1 MTQQNHINATNSN
14 SSQATATAAELYVV
28 MDGGKIAGIYQ
39 WKADAREHAAA
50 VAGTV
55 IVQQVRYE
63 LPGWVATM
71 VKAAKDKAIQQ
82 AGRKVY

>member
-1 MTQQNHINATNSN
+1 MTQQNYTNTSN
-14 SSQATATAAELYVV
+14 GSQVTSTPTELYVV
-28 MDGGKIAGIYQ
+28 MDGGKVAGIYQ

-63 LPGWVATM
+63 LPGWVVTM
-71 VKAAKDKAIQQ
+71 IKAAKDRAVQQ
-82 AGRKVY
+82 AGRRVY

>member
-1 MTQQNHINATNSN
+1 MTQQNHTNATNSN
-14 SSQATATAAELYVV
+14 GSQVTSTPTELYVV
-28 MDGGKIAGIYQ
+28 MDGGKVAGIYQ

-63 LPGWVATM
+63 LPGWVVTM
-71 VKAAKDKAIQQ
+71 IKAAKDKAVQQ
-82 AGRKVY
+82 AGRRVY